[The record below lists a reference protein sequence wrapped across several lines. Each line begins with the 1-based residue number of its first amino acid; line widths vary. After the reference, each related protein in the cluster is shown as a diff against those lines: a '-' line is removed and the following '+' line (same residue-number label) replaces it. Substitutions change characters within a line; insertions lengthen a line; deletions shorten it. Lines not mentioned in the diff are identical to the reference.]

1 MKCLIVA
8 IDPGVSGG
16 IAIGVDSPVLH
27 PMPETVHDL
36 AELIRC
42 AKDSADYPVEAHVE
56 LVGGFI
62 GKAQPAS
69 RAFVFGQSYGQALG
83 VLAALEIPTHLVR
96 PQKWQALLA
105 VGNSRGCAKK
115 HIWKGRLRDHAQ
127 RLFPTQK
134 VTLKTADAAL
144 IWYLASRG
152 KLD

>member
-1 MKCLIVA
+1 MKKLIIT

-69 RAFVFGQSYGQALG
+69 RAFVFGQSYGQVLG
-83 VLAALEIPTHLVR
+83 VLAALQIPTHLVR
-96 PQKWQALLA
+96 PQKWQALLGI
-105 VGNSRGCAKK
+105 GNGAGSPKHQWKAKLK
-115 HIWKGRLRDHAQ
+115 AKAQ
-127 RLFPTQK
+127 QLYPSLK
-134 VTLKTADAAL
+134 ITLTTADACL
-144 IWYLASRG
+144 IWHLAQQG
-152 KLD
+152 KL

>member
-1 MKCLIVA
+1 MKKLIIA

-27 PMPETVHDL
+27 SMPETVHDL
-36 AELIRC
+36 ADLIRC

-69 RAFVFGQSYGQALG
+69 RAFVFGQSYGQVLG
-83 VLAALEIPTHLVR
+83 VLAALQIPTHLVR

-105 VGNSRGCAKK
+105 IGNSAGMPKHQWKAKLK
-115 HIWKGRLRDHAQ
+115 AKAQ
-127 RLFPTQK
+127 QLYP
-134 VTLKTADAAL
+134 TLKITLQTADAL
-144 IWYLASRG
+144 LLWHLAQQG
-152 KLD
+152 KL

>member
-1 MKCLIVA
+1 MKKLIVTF
-8 IDPGVSGG
+8 DPGVSGG

-42 AKDSADYPVEAHVE
+42 AQASADYPVAAHVE
-56 LVGGFI
+56 LVVGFI
-62 GKAQPAS
+62 GKAQPGS
-69 RAFVFGQSYGQALG
+69 RMFTFGQSFGRIEG
-83 VLAALEIPTHLVR
+83 TLAALQIPTYLVR
-96 PQKWQALLA
+96 PQKWQSLLGI
-105 VGNSRGCAKK
+105 GNSAGSPKHQWKAK
-115 HIWKGRLRDHAQ
+115 LRDHAQ
-127 RLFPTQK
+127 RLFPTHK

>member
-1 MKCLIVA
+1 MKKLTIA

-16 IAIGVDSPVLH
+16 IAIGSDEPVLH
-27 PMPETVHDL
+27 PMPETVHDV
-36 AELIRC
+36 AELLRC
-42 AKDSADYPVEAHVE
+42 AQASADYPVEAHVE

-69 RAFVFGQSYGQALG
+69 RAFVFGQSYGQVLG

-115 HIWKGRLRDHAQ
+115 HIWKAKLRDHAQ

>member
-16 IAIGVDSPVLH
+16 IAIGVDAPVLH

-69 RAFVFGQSYGQALG
+69 RAFVFGQSYGQVLG
-83 VLAALEIPTHLVR
+83 VLAALQIPTHLVR

-105 VGNSRGCAKK
+105 IGNGAGSPKHQWKAKLK
-115 HIWKGRLRDHAQ
+115 AKAQ
-127 RLFPTQK
+127 QLYP
-134 VTLKTADAAL
+134 TLKITLQTADAL
-144 IWYLASRG
+144 LLWHLAQQG
-152 KLD
+152 KL

>member
-1 MKCLIVA
+1 MKRLIIA

-16 IAIGVDSPVLH
+16 VAIGVDAPVLH
-27 PMPETVHDL
+27 SMPETVHDL

-69 RAFVFGQSYGQALG
+69 RAFVFGQSYGQVLG
-83 VLAALEIPTHLVR
+83 GLAALEIPTYLHR
-96 PQKWQALLA
+96 PQKWQSLLGI
-105 VGNSRGCAKK
+105 GNGSGLAK
-115 HIWKGRLRDHAQ
+115 HVWKGRLRDHAQ
-127 RLFPTQK
+127 RLFPTHK

-144 IWYLASRG
+144 IWSLASRG

>member
-1 MKCLIVA
+1 MKKLIVTF
-8 IDPGVSGG
+8 DPGVSGG

-42 AKDSADYPVEAHVE
+42 AQASADYPVEAHVE

-69 RAFVFGQSYGQALG
+69 RAFVFGQSYGQVLG
-83 VLAALEIPTHLVR
+83 VLAALQIPVHLVR

-105 VGNSRGCAKK
+105 IGNGAGAPKHQWKAKLK
-115 HIWKGRLRDHAQ
+115 AKAQ
-127 RLFPTQK
+127 QLYP
-134 VTLKTADAAL
+134 TLKITLQTADAL
-144 IWYLASRG
+144 LLWHLAQQG
-152 KLD
+152 KL